1 MAVSKNKV
9 VQQMKEI
16 GVYKTEFDSTIDRYV
31 ELTKEY
37 SKLYAKYKK
46 DGFQCEIDTNRGV
59 KKAPIVGVLETLRRD
74 ILSLENA
81 LGLTPAGLLKL
92 QENAFKKVKNA
103 KKDSLV

>member
-1 MAVSKNKV
+1 MAVSKPKV
-9 VQQMKEI
+9 IQQMNEL
-16 GVYKTEFDSTIDRYV
+16 GVYKSEFDPTIDRYV

-46 DGFQCEIDTNRGV
+46 DGFQCEIETDRGV
-59 KKAPIVGVLETLRRD
+59 KKAPIVNVLETLRRD

-92 QENAFKKVKNA
+92 QENAFKKAKNP

>member
-1 MAVSKNKV
+1 MAVTKTKV
-9 VQQMKEI
+9 IQQMKDLD
-16 GVYKTEFDSTIDRYV
+16 VYKPEFDPTIDRYV
-31 ELTKEY
+31 EMTKEY
-37 SKLYAKYKK
+37 SKLYTQYKK
-46 DGFQCEIDTNRGV
+46 NGFQCEVETDRGV

-92 QENAFKKVKNA
+92 QENAFKKTKNA